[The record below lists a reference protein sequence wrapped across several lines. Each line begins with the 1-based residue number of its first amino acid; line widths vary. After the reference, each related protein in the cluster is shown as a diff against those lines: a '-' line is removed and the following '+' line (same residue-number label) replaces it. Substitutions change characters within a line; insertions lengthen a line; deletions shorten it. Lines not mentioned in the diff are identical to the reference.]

1 MYSQEHY
8 LAYYF
13 IIICT
18 LILLVLG
25 LAITVLSF
33 RYQKNQILNA
43 NGILDLK
50 TNHQEDLLKTQI
62 QVQEQTFQNIS
73 REIHDNIA
81 QKLTLAKLQLN
92 LIEFP
97 GDKKM
102 QSDISSIINL
112 ISESLNDLRDISRS
126 LSSEVI
132 ISNGLIKALESE
144 IIQLN
149 KTGQYNI
156 KLTIVGDSFFMK
168 AYRELAIFRIIQ
180 ESLNNILKHAE
191 ATQVNIDFHFSN
203 AALAIKII
211 DNGVGFNIAEISNAN
226 GVNNIKNRA
235 ITLGGEAFI
244 ESVISVGTTVHI
256 KIPQYESTKM

>member
-102 QSDISSIINL
+102 QSNISSIISL

-156 KLTIVGDSFFMK
+156 KLTIVGDSFFME

-244 ESVISVGTTVHI
+244 ESVISLGTTVHI